1 MSAKQDFTVDDQP
14 QQVEIEENGHFD
26 RSWRDEK
33 WGNKALQTEAAEVFV
48 DEKELGP
55 LAALQAYPKAV
66 LWSLVM
72 STCVIMEGYDTN
84 LIGNFFAYR
93 KYTFYFPSNTT

>member
-1 MSAKQDFTVDDQP
+1 MDKGDDKHDEAQIHF
-14 QQVEIEENGHFD
+14 EDNGNFD
-26 RSWRDEK
+26 RSWREEK
-33 WGNKALQTEAAEVFV
+33 WGERSLGLEAQQVYI

-55 LAALQAYPKAV
+55 LEAIRCFPKAI

-84 LIGNFFAYR
+84 LLGNFFAYR
-93 KYTFYFPSNTT
+93 LSTYPAFLSLVQD